1 MIDLAELGARAYAP
15 LFAVALVIGLGA
27 AALSRDLV
35 KRLFGAAFAAM
46 GAAAAFA
53 LLTRGDTSL
62 AIGAVASALM
72 MLGAAAL
79 GLALLIRV
87 REGFGGVDAG
97 GLRLAEEADD
107 RAERGE

>member
-1 MIDLAELGARAYAP
+1 MFGT
-15 LFAVALVIGLGA
+15 ALLIGLAA

-35 KRLFGAAFAAM
+35 KRLFGAAFAAV
-46 GAAAAFA
+46 AAAAVFA
-53 LLTRGDTSL
+53 VLTRGDPAL
-62 AIGAVASALM
+62 AGGGVAVVVIM
-72 MLGAAAL
+72 VGGVAL
-79 GLALLIRV
+79 GLALLVRV